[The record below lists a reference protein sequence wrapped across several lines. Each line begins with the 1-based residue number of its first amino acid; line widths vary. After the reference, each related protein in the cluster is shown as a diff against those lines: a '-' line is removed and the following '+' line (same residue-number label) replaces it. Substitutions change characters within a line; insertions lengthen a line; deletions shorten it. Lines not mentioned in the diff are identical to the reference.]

1 MVNNISLKQF
11 VRQYGTKTD
20 KYDLGYIDGFY
31 DKLFT
36 PIQNEV
42 KHVLE
47 VGIHHGYSLELW
59 QSFFNYATIVG
70 VDINHCPE
78 IQRRERIVQ
87 YTEDAY
93 SHNSLNKFKESSF
106 DIIIDD
112 GPHTYNSM
120 VFFLQNYLK
129 LVKPGGYLILED
141 IINTSWTKDL
151 KALIPDNLKVT
162 VYNMAGKQRNRYLLE
177 LWQNGLDVIVV
188 ENSVIKI

>member
-47 VGIHHGYSLELW
+47 VGIHNGYSLELW
-59 QSFFNYATIVG
+59 QSFFNYATVVG

-78 IQRRERIVQ
+78 IQGRERIVQ

-93 SHNSLNKFKESSF
+93 SHNFLNKFKESSF